1 MNKKMMQQMQKN
13 IEKKIQESQ
22 EFEVAA
28 ESGAGLVTVVV
39 KGDNTIK
46 ELNLDDS
53 LMSEEKEIVEDLI
66 SAAINKAL
74 KDIEEKKQA
83 HMGNMMGGLNGLF

>member
-28 ESGAGLVTVVV
+28 ESGAGLVKVVV